1 MKQFPRE
8 VHYML
13 DIQIFPDDE
22 KPIYVRWINS
32 ANCVEC
38 HSFSSYPEA
47 MLFVSTMCEHQYALA
62 FKKEIPIW
70 RDIPKQKS
78 DE

>member
-1 MKQFPRE
+1 MKHFSSK

-13 DIQIFPDDE
+13 DIQIFPDGE

-47 MLFVSTMCEHQYALA
+47 MLFVSTMFEHQYALA
-62 FKKEIPIW
+62 YKKEVPIW
-70 RDIPKQKS
+70 PDTPTPKS